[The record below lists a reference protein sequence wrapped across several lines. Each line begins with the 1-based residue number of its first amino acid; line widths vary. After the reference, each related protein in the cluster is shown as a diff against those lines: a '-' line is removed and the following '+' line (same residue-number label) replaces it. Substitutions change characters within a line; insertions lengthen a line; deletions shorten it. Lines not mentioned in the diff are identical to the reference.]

1 MEQRAFNLTQPTVT
15 TAPAETASKPETQ
28 PKRKIK
34 RRSPKRKMVLKYV
47 RENPLADVHEVARV
61 CQCSTNY
68 VYAIS
73 PRSKLKH
80 KLGHQQLKKAAKPMK
95 KTPKAEPKPAKTDD
109 WGDFIERNRAE
120 LEALPSAEPAFSIAE
135 ASTMQVGGDHYRT
148 MEVQP
153 WDALKAWL
161 TPAEYRGYQKGV
173 VIAYLAR
180 ERSKGGDMDIR
191 KAAHHLMKL
200 AEDLSNSGE

>member
-15 TAPAETASKPETQ
+15 TALAETASK

-47 RENPLADVHEVARV
+47 RENPLADVHEVARA

-68 VYAIS
+68 VYVIS

-80 KLGHQQLKKAAKPMK
+80 KLGQQQLKKAAKPMK

-109 WGDFIERNRAE
+109 WGDFIETA
-120 LEALPSAEPAFSIAE
+120 LDSLPSAEPAFSIAE

>member
-1 MEQRAFNLTQPTVT
+1 MEQRVFNLTQPTVT
-15 TAPAETASKPETQ
+15 TAPAETASKP
-28 PKRKIK
+28 KRKVNRK
-34 RRSPKRKMVLKYV
+34 SPKRKMVLKYI
-47 RENPLADVHEVARV
+47 RENPLADVHEVARA

-68 VYAIS
+68 VYHIS
-73 PRSKLKH
+73 PRSKLKR
-80 KLGHQQLKKAAKPMK
+80 KLGHQQLKKAVKPMK
-95 KTPKAEPKPAKTDD
+95 RTPKAEPKPAKTDD
-109 WGDFIERNRAE
+109 WGDFIETA
-120 LEALPSAEPAFSIAE
+120 LDTLPSAEPAFGIAE

-148 MEVQP
+148 MQVQP

>member
-1 MEQRAFNLTQPTVT
+1 MEQRVFNLTQPTVT
-15 TAPAETASKPETQ
+15 TAPAETASKP
-28 PKRKIK
+28 KRKVNRK
-34 RRSPKRKMVLKYV
+34 SPKRKMVLKYI

-68 VYAIS
+68 VYHIS

-109 WGDFIERNRAE
+109 WGDFIETA
-120 LEALPSAEPAFSIAE
+120 LDSLPSAEPAFGIAE

-148 MEVQP
+148 MQVQP
-153 WDALKAWL
+153 WDALKSWL
-161 TPAEYRGYQKGV
+161 TPAEYRGYQKGTA
-173 VIAYLAR
+173 ISYLAR
-180 ERSKGGDMDIR
+180 ERSKGGDIDIR